1 MIKRKNPTL
10 TCADAGPFNAAFF
23 NNPALHQVYDG
34 KIESQSAM
42 PCQEN
47 QHSCTACRHTVIRF
61 AHQAMQP

>member
-1 MIKRKNPTL
+1 MIKRENPTL
-10 TCADAGPFNAAFF
+10 LCAHAGPFSAAFSG
-23 NNPALHQVYDG
+23 NTELHPVHDG

-47 QHSCTACRHTVIRF
+47 QHIYTACRHAIIRF